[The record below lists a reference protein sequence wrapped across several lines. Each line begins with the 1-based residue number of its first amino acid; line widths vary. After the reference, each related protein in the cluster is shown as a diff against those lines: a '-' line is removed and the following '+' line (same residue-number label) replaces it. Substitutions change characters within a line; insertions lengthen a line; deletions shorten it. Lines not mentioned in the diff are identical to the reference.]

1 MQDILVR
8 AKLDNN
14 ISGNNI
20 CQGCKKPRCQVCNF
34 LVNIDTFYNN
44 NNDREF
50 KIRTGTLDC
59 STSHVI
65 YCLSCKTC
73 SKKYV
78 GSTTT
83 QFRFR
88 FNNYKS
94 QFRTYSGQ
102 REGGEGE
109 LFHR

>member
-20 CQGCKKPRCQVCNF
+20 CQGRKKPRCQVCNF
-34 LVNIDTFYNN
+34 LVNSDTFYNN

-65 YCLSCKTC
+65 YCLSCKT
-73 SKKYV
+73 
-78 GSTTT
+78 
-83 QFRFR
+83 
-88 FNNYKS
+88 
-94 QFRTYSGQ
+94 
-102 REGGEGE
+102 
-109 LFHR
+109 